1 MCMSTPRSTW
11 AAGRP
16 TSAGHFAWWR
26 RRRPILVAVRIGLLG
41 GTFDP
46 IHYGHLA
53 VAEAAL
59 EDGGLDRV
67 LMVPAGDPWQ
77 KTDRKVTPAVH
88 RLEMVR
94 LAVAGRP
101 GLEVDDREVT
111 RSGPTY
117 TIDTLESFPASDRL
131 FLILGAD
138 SALGIPSWHRSE
150 EVLDRA
156 GVIVVPRP
164 GYTCA
169 EATEVLPDARCV
181 EMEPVL
187 INATTIRQRIGDG
200 ESVVDLVPLPVI
212 DYIAANHL
220 YAEREEDDMVV
231 APSDMEEPS

>member
-1 MCMSTPRSTW
+1 
-11 AAGRP
+11 
-16 TSAGHFAWWR
+16 
-26 RRRPILVAVRIGLLG
+26 VRIGLLG

-59 EDGGLDRV
+59 EDGGLDQV

-77 KTDRKVTPAVH
+77 KTDRMVTPAVH

-94 LAVAGRP
+94 LAVEGRA

-117 TIDTLESFPASDRL
+117 TIDTLESFPATDRL
-131 FLILGAD
+131 FLILGSD
-138 SALGIPSWHRSE
+138 SALGIPSWHRWL

-156 GVIVVPRP
+156 GVIIVPRP
-164 GYTCA
+164 GVTCD
-169 EATEVLPDARCV
+169 EAIEVLPDARCI
-181 EMEPVL
+181 EMGLVS
-187 INATTIRQRIGDG
+187 ISATTIRQRIRDG
-200 ESVVDLVPLPVI
+200 EAVVDLVPLPVI
-212 DYIAANHL
+212 DYIAAHHL
-220 YAEREEDDMVV
+220 YAKRGEDDMVV